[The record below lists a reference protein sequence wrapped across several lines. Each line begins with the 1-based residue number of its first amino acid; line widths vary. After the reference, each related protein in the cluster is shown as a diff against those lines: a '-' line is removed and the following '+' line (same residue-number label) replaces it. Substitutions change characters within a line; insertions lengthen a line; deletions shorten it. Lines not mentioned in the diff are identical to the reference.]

1 MLGKKGA
8 GFWLLIYSI
17 SLFGVLSGLY
27 LLSLDEAN
35 EFNTYQKLFGKLQE
49 EIPLFYNNI
58 DVEMEISRQ
67 EVRYHVFEVTNEFG
81 ENGGFAKE
89 NLCDKREGFVVIDFK
104 ICNPDLEANYLEL
117 FKREFKAV
125 NINIVG
131 NSVNGS
137 LGDLNYKKELNEV
150 KFDYKEDKKFN
161 QDVFLDLK
169 LLSELLGRIKDCKDR
184 KQDLETCT
192 GIKPEIREGYA
203 FFTIENNKNGL
214 MSLEDKAAVRKAVFK
229 FAVKND

>member
-35 EFNTYQKLFGKLQE
+35 EFNLYQKLFGKLQK

-137 LGDLNYKKELNEV
+137 LGD
-150 KFDYKEDKKFN
+150 FHFN
-161 QDVFLDLK
+161 INIIIKQRNLFLK
-169 LLSELLGRIKDCKDR
+169 LHK
-184 KQDLETCT
+184 
-192 GIKPEIREGYA
+192 
-203 FFTIENNKNGL
+203 
-214 MSLEDKAAVRKAVFK
+214 
-229 FAVKND
+229 

>member
-35 EFNTYQKLFGKLQE
+35 EFNTYQKLFGKLQK

-81 ENGGFAKE
+81 ENGLQK
-89 NLCDKREGFVVIDFK
+89 K
-104 ICNPDLEANYLEL
+104 IY
-117 FKREFKAV
+117 V
-125 NINIVG
+125 
-131 NSVNGS
+131 
-137 LGDLNYKKELNEV
+137 
-150 KFDYKEDKKFN
+150 
-161 QDVFLDLK
+161 
-169 LLSELLGRIKDCKDR
+169 
-184 KQDLETCT
+184 
-192 GIKPEIREGYA
+192 IRE
-203 FFTIENNKNGL
+203 KVL
-214 MSLEDKAAVRKAVFK
+214 LL
-229 FAVKND
+229 

>member
-35 EFNTYQKLFGKLQE
+35 EFNLYQKLFGKLQK

-125 NINIVG
+125 NINFVG
-131 NSVNGS
+131 PDECVKDAKKGEHYKAL
-137 LGDLNYKKELNEV
+137 LGID
-150 KFDYKEDKKFN
+150 
-161 QDVFLDLK
+161 DLK
-169 LLSELLGRIKDCKDR
+169 RIDIGFVLLFSL
-184 KQDLETCT
+184 
-192 GIKPEIREGYA
+192 
-203 FFTIENNKNGL
+203 FFL
-214 MSLEDKAAVRKAVFK
+214 SLISFV
-229 FAVKND
+229 